1 MKTMP
6 GVVTEVKNKIKLKMI
21 LLVLFAKYN
30 RHVQNISAYT
40 LTLLLVIEK
49 SFFL

>member
-1 MKTMP
+1 MKTMT

-21 LLVLFAKYN
+21 LSVLFAKYN

-40 LTLLLVIEK
+40 LRLLLVIE
-49 SFFL
+49 